1 MENLGTGLKTADPCS
16 GQEVTSFPTTIL
28 TLDSPTTSQP
38 EAIHL
43 NTNQSS
49 EEDLVQVEEIV
60 QKYELESGQSLTVK
74 GNLKK
79 NLGFWRSIGAPN
91 FILTIIEKGYK
102 LPFASFPLAVRLK
115 NNKSARLHA
124 NFVDQAVLE
133 LVNSGRVCRVDKQPF
148 IVNPLSVSI
157 QPCGKKRLI
166 LDLRHV
172 NRSLIKQRI
181 KYEDWKIAMAY
192 FAKDSYMFS
201 FDLKSGYHHIEI
213 SQDHQTFLGF
223 CWRAKRS
230 IFRFHRSSV
239 WFVYSSLY
247 FHKAS

>member
-49 EEDLVQVEEIV
+49 EEDLAQVEEIV

-91 FILTIIEKGYK
+91 FILTIIGKGYK
-102 LPFASFPLAVRLK
+102 LPYASLPLAVRLK

-133 LVNSGRVCRVDKQPF
+133 LVKSGRVCRVDKKLL
-148 IVNPLSVSI
+148 LSTPY
-157 QPCGKKRLI
+157 QYLFG
-166 LDLRHV
+166 HV
-172 NRSLIKQRI
+172 
-181 KYEDWKIAMAY
+181 
-192 FAKDSYMFS
+192 
-201 FDLKSGYHHIEI
+201 
-213 SQDHQTFLGF
+213 
-223 CWRAKRS
+223 AKRD
-230 IFRFHRSSV
+230 
-239 WFVYSSLY
+239 
-247 FHKAS
+247 